1 MEWKRLIGIVMFM
14 VSSLETVFLPGAAH
28 ADGLSGYLQLDFS
41 RSRSSE
47 QDRFGETIRAE
58 TDSALQRYNLN
69 FDRNLYPYLRFKA
82 GGIFEKLDVESMF
95 REEEFQTVTKRT
107 NGYAD
112 LSISNPLFRAG
123 AGYAERREKVDQQ
136 GSSPLILFRETTSAS
151 AGLARQEGR
160 PTLDALLLRTETYDR
175 ERTSQNTVQDAF
187 SLTSQYRPVKELD
200 LRLSGGL
207 NDVKDLLNDFETA
220 GRNAS
225 GRFSYTD
232 RFLQDRMSL
241 NTTYTTSYQTLERMT
256 GKAGDVQ
263 FQVFPLAGLASVDD
277 IPSDGAL
284 NPLPALVDGD
294 LLTGSGV
301 NIGRLPSTLGDTQ
314 QRNLGLDFATA
325 ATVNTLMVWTDR
337 EIPVSVAAAYSW
349 AIYVSSDNQ
358 TWSAG
363 PPVTA
368 QYGPFDSRFLLTF
381 ADVTARY
388 VKAVTRPLSAAVPI
402 PPGADVDTVFVSEL
416 QAFTRRTATSEDS
429 RITRGTSQVFDLNT
443 RTLLLQEPSL
453 VHDLFLWNR
462 RTSPGGPSQYVLSNG
477 LSLTKQLS
485 SIMTG
490 GARIGR
496 EDANEKN
503 GHRGTNLYGATLGI
517 VPFSG
522 LSHTLLFSGKRERVG
537 DLANDSASLFLNN
550 TAEFYRGISATLSGG
565 VNRATSETGEE
576 SRGTIVNFG
585 TTLVPLHTLT
595 INLGYSDAV
604 TRRWGTVTPGT
615 SGTTTSQVSAA
626 YTPVQN
632 LYLFASIG
640 DVSER
645 NKPSNTVQNYAV
657 SWSPFSGGSLQVTL
671 PYTQTLRS
679 ADNARETSVAPS
691 IRWMVNRSTTL
702 TVSYQ
707 VLTNE
712 TALRLLRTETAYADL
727 RFVF

>member
-1 MEWKRLIGIVMFM
+1 ML
-14 VSSLETVFLPGAAH
+14 FLPGAAH
-28 ADGLSGYLQLDFS
+28 AEGVSGYLQLDYS
-41 RSRSSE
+41 RSQSSE
-47 QDRFGETIRAE
+47 QDGSGETIRAK
-58 TDSALQRYNLN
+58 TDTTLQRYNLN

-82 GGIFEKLDVESMF
+82 GGIFEKLDVDNMF
-95 REEEFQTVTKRT
+95 REERSDSVTKRT

-112 LSISNPLFRAG
+112 LSINNPLFRAG
-123 AGYAERREKVDQQ
+123 VGYAERRERVDQQ
-136 GSSPLILFRETTSAS
+136 GNPPLILYRETTSAS
-151 AGLARQEGR
+151 AGLARQEAR
-160 PTLDALLLRTETYDR
+160 PTLDALLLRTETYDQ
-175 ERTSQNTVQDAF
+175 ERTSQNMVQDQF

-207 NDVKDLLNDFETA
+207 IDTNDRLHNIETA

-232 RFLQDRMSL
+232 RFFQDRMSL
-241 NTTYTTSYQTLERMT
+241 NTTYTPSYQTLERMT
-256 GKAGDVQ
+256 SRTSDVQ

-277 IPSDGAL
+277 TPADGAL
-284 NPLPALVDGD
+284 NPLPSLVDGD

-349 AIYVSSDNQ
+349 TIYVSSDNL
-358 TWSAG
+358 TWTVG
-363 PPVTA
+363 PPVSA

-381 ADVTARY
+381 SDVTARY

-402 PPGADVDTVFVSEL
+402 PPGTDVDTVFVSEL
-416 QAFTRRTATSEDS
+416 QAFTRRITTEENS
-429 RITRGTSQVFDLNT
+429 RITRGFSQVYDLNT

-453 VHDLFLWNR
+453 VHDLFYWHR
-462 RTSPGGPSQYVLSNG
+462 RTDPGGPSQYVLANG

-485 SIMTG
+485 SIMPG
-490 GARIGR
+490 GVRVGR

-522 LSHTLLFSGKRERVG
+522 LSHTLLLSGKHERIG
-537 DLANDSASLFLNN
+537 DLTNDSASLFLNN

-576 SRGTIVNFG
+576 SRGSIVNFG
-585 TTLVPLHTLT
+585 VTLVPLPTMT
-595 INLGYSDAV
+595 INLGYSDSV

-615 SGTTTSQVSAA
+615 SGTTTGMVSAA
-626 YTPVQN
+626 YTPIRN
-632 LYLFASIG
+632 LYLFASLSG
-640 DVSER
+640 VTER
-645 NKPSNTVQNYAV
+645 DKPSNTIQNYAV

-691 IRWMVNRSTTL
+691 IRWTVNRSTML
-702 TVSYQ
+702 TIAYQ

-712 TALRLLRTETAYADL
+712 TLLRRLRTETAYADL
-727 RFVF
+727 RIIF